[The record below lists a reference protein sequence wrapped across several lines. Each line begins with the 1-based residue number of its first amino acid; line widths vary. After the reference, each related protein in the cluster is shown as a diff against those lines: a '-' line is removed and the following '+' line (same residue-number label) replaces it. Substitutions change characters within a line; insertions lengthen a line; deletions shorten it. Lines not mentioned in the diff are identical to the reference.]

1 MLRSLSYASK
11 IISLTL
17 VWVAAGWVAID
28 LLFADPALLV
38 FEDVAIICAV
48 LAPIIYLI
56 GWGLRWLSLRVGGGG
71 GVPRR
76 A

>member
-1 MLRSLSYASK
+1 MLRSFSHGTMTV
-11 IISLTL
+11 SLTL
-17 VWVAAGWVAID
+17 MWLAAAWVACD

-38 FEDVAIICAV
+38 FEDLAILCAV

-56 GWGLRWLSLRVGGGG
+56 GWGLRLVSLRTGSGGG
-71 GVPRR
+71 GVRR